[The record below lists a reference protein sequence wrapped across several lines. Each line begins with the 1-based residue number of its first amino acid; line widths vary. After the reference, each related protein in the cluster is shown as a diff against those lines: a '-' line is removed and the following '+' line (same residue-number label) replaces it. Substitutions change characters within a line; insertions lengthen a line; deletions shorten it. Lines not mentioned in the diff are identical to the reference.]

1 VPAAALW
8 TPELLAVFRLV
19 DGLVKQLDVDDA
31 TWAALREH
39 FDEASLLEMT
49 QLVGHYTG
57 VAMLAALAR
66 PALDH
71 YR

>member
-1 VPAAALW
+1 ML
-8 TPELLAVFRLV
+8 R
-19 DGLVKQLDVDDA
+19 LDVDDA
-31 TWAALREH
+31 TWAALRQH
-39 FDEASLLEMT
+39 FDEPALLEMT

-66 PALDH
+66 PALDR